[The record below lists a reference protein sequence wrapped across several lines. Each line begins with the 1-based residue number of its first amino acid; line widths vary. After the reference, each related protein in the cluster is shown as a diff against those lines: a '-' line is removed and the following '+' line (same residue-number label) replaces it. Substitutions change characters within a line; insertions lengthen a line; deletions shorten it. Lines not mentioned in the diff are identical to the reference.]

1 VGTWIEGR
9 HRSQTIPRM
18 SVDEIISTLKH
29 SSVAS
34 IVVEGNDD
42 VIVLRAIEEDLHSY
56 GVSLIVAGGRNS
68 VLEIFKRRS
77 ELPAGLPV
85 VFVADRDLGPALLTR
100 SLLSRRQD
108 QLRGRLEKDSTG
120 RRFVIQAWDVDRT
133 EPWPDG
139 RHCQEDQALP
149 V

>member
-1 VGTWIEGR
+1 VGR

-85 VFVADRDLGPALLTR
+85 VFVADRDLWI
-100 SLLSRRQD
+100 LSDVPPEFVSEQII
-108 QLRGRLEKDSTG
+108 LRGRLEKDSTG